1 MARKPSA
8 ETKQEQVNENTEK
21 KEAKQDQTPAGATAT
36 NEVTEAEAKR
46 EEKVYNFTSSNKF
59 LTVASL
65 GVQFVNGKA
74 STKDI
79 TVARA
84 LATIYGVERVE

>member
-1 MARKPSA
+1 MARKPSTEA
-8 ETKQEQVNENTEK
+8 KQEQVTENN
-21 KEAKQDQTPAGATAT
+21 EAKQEQTPAEATAT
-36 NEVTEAEAKR
+36 NEATEAEAKQ
-46 EEKVYNFTSSNKF
+46 EDKVYNFTSSNKF

>member
-1 MARKPSA
+1 MARKQSTEP
-8 ETKQEQVNENTEK
+8 KQEQVTENTEP
-21 KEAKQDQTPAGATAT
+21 KQEQTPAEATAT
-36 NEVTEAEAKR
+36 NEATEA

-65 GVQFVNGKA
+65 GVQFVAGKA

>member
-1 MARKPSA
+1 MARKQSTEP
-8 ETKQEQVNENTEK
+8 KQEQVTENTEP
-21 KEAKQDQTPAGATAT
+21 KQEQTPAEATTT
-36 NEVTEAEAKR
+36 NEATEAEDKQ

-65 GVQFVNGKA
+65 GVQFVDGKA

>member
-1 MARKPSA
+1 MARKSSTDPTK
-8 ETKQEQVNENTEK
+8 TKQEQVTENK
-21 KEAKQDQTPAGATAT
+21 KDKQEQTPTKATAT
-36 NEVTEAEAKR
+36 NEATEAEDKQ

>member
-1 MARKPSA
+1 MARKVSNEA
-8 ETKQEQVNENTEK
+8 DQKQITENKEIKQEQ
-21 KEAKQDQTPAGATAT
+21 TPAEATAT
-36 NEVTEAEAKR
+36 SEATEAEAKQ

-65 GVQFVNGKA
+65 GVQFINGKA

-84 LATIYGVERVE
+84 LATLYGVERVE

>member
-1 MARKPSA
+1 M
-8 ETKQEQVNENTEK
+8 
-21 KEAKQDQTPAGATAT
+21 
-36 NEVTEAEAKR
+36 
-46 EEKVYNFTSSNKF
+46 YNFTSSNKF

-65 GVQFVNGKA
+65 GVQFINGKA

-84 LATIYGVERVE
+84 LATLYGVERVE

>member
-1 MARKPSA
+1 MARKVSNEA
-8 ETKQEQVNENTEK
+8 DQKQITENKEIKQEQ
-21 KEAKQDQTPAGATAT
+21 TPSEATAT
-36 NEVTEAEAKR
+36 SEATEAEAKQ

-65 GVQFVNGKA
+65 GVQFINGKA

-84 LATIYGVERVE
+84 LATLYGVERVE

>member
-1 MARKPSA
+1 MPRKPSA
-8 ETKQEQVNENTEK
+8 ETKQKQVTENNETKQEQIPVEATTTDKATEANTE
-21 KEAKQDQTPAGATAT
+21 
-36 NEVTEAEAKR
+36 
-46 EEKVYNFTSSNKF
+46 EENVYNFISSNKF

>member
-1 MARKPSA
+1 MAIKVSNEA
-8 ETKQEQVNENTEK
+8 DQKQITEN
-21 KEAKQDQTPAGATAT
+21 KEINQEQTPAEATAT
-36 NEVTEAEAKR
+36 SEATEAEAKQ

-65 GVQFVNGKA
+65 GVQFINGKA

-84 LATIYGVERVE
+84 LATLYGVERVE